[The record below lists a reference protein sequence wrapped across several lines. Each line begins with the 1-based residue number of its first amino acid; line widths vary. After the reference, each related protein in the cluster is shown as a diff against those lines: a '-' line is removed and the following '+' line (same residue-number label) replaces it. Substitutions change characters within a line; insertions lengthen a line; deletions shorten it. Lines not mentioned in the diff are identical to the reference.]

1 MSGSAEMSTR
11 LQENEPEVT
20 ATGGMK
26 VALIGPNEA
35 YRKIVAKALAGSEAR
50 SVHEFVDYPANLAD
64 LPAMLDQNF
73 DVIMIDVDSDEGYA
87 IKLVETVAGIT
98 NAVVMVYSRRNDP
111 DLLMNCMRAGARDFL
126 PLPQEPQADAGLQL
140 VQPESHPEPR
150 PVPPPAPQTTIQ
162 PEARPVS
169 QGPSYTMA
177 PPEARP
183 VPPPAPQSFAAP
195 PASLE
200 PPSYVPPIDR
210 GVPEQRMD
218 EFPLGSSFAEM
229 GQAHSLQQDID
240 EWDNAH
246 LRAPEPSISHEAAA
260 PRVQFA
266 APPVPVPSR
275 PEPTTFR
282 APEPPKTIEE
292 PFPIEAF
299 LRNPEPAR
307 PVTPIESF
315 LKVSEPPARP
325 AVEPRRFES
334 EPPPVVQH
342 TEEAKAAAPST
353 SAPSTSF
360 DEWDS
365 AFLRTPQTSA
375 NKAVAASPR
384 ATVTSIPRPQPA
396 PAPVPRAPEPVPA
409 PAPRETTTTDLF
421 APAVKPDAATIPA
434 DTSILSASRPQIDR
448 ANIPMFQYEVPE
460 EEKQSKSKM
469 GLLLAVAGGVGLIA
483 CALAVF
489 ILRTSHHN
497 DAPPQAQSQQV
508 AQQQPVA
515 PGPALQQAASTLTTA
530 KPSAAT
536 PIAGAQTVTPQ
547 QPAAAAVSS
556 GMMDAQLAAPSRI
569 HGEVKAPVAV
579 GEAPAIRLHARFAR
593 ERRG

>member
-1 MSGSAEMSTR
+1 MSTR

-50 SVHEFVDYPANLAD
+50 SVREFVDYPANLAD

-73 DVIMIDVDSDEGYA
+73 DVIMIDVDSDESYA

-111 DLLMNCMRAGARDFL
+111 DLLMTCMRAGARDFL

-140 VQPESHPEPR
+140 VQPESYTEPR
-150 PVPPPAPQTTIQ
+150 PVPPPAPQATIQ
-162 PEARPVS
+162 PEPRPVS
-169 QGPSYTMA
+169 HVSSYTMA
-177 PPEARP
+177 PPEPRP
-183 VPPPAPQSFAAP
+183 VPQPASQSFAAP

-246 LRAPEPSISHEAAA
+246 LRAPESSISHEAAA
-260 PRVQFA
+260 PRAQFA
-266 APPVPVPSR
+266 VPAEPVPFRPEPPTFR
-275 PEPTTFR
+275 APEPTTFR
-282 APEPPKTIEE
+282 APEPQKATEE
-292 PFPIEAF
+292 QFPIEAF
-299 LRNPEPAR
+299 LKNPEPAR
-307 PVTPIESF
+307 PVAPIEPF
-315 LKVSEPPARP
+315 LKVPEPPARP
-325 AVEPRRFES
+325 AIEPRRFDS
-334 EPPPVVQH
+334 EPLPVVQPRK
-342 TEEAKAAAPST
+342 EAEAPVPSASAPST

-375 NKAVAASPR
+375 NKGVGASPR
-384 ATVTSIPRPQPA
+384 ATVTSIPRQQPA
-396 PAPVPRAPEPVPA
+396 PTPVPRAPEPVPA
-409 PAPRETTTTDLF
+409 PRETATTDLF
-421 APAVKPDAATIPA
+421 APAVKPDAVTLPV

-448 ANIPMFQYEVPE
+448 ANIP
-460 EEKQSKSKM
+460 
-469 GLLLAVAGGVGLIA
+469 
-483 CALAVF
+483 
-489 ILRTSHHN
+489 
-497 DAPPQAQSQQV
+497 
-508 AQQQPVA
+508 
-515 PGPALQQAASTLTTA
+515 
-530 KPSAAT
+530 
-536 PIAGAQTVTPQ
+536 
-547 QPAAAAVSS
+547 
-556 GMMDAQLAAPSRI
+556 
-569 HGEVKAPVAV
+569 
-579 GEAPAIRLHARFAR
+579 
-593 ERRG
+593 

>member
-1 MSGSAEMSTR
+1 MSGSAEMLTR

-50 SVHEFVDYPANLAD
+50 SVREFVDYPANLAD

-73 DVIMIDVDSDEGYA
+73 DVIMIDVDSDESYA

-111 DLLMNCMRAGARDFL
+111 DLLMTCMRAGARDFL
-126 PLPQEPQADAGLQL
+126 PLPQEPQADAGRQL

-150 PVPPPAPQTTIQ
+150 PVVPVPPPPAPQATIQ
-162 PEARPVS
+162 PEPRPVS
-169 QGPSYTMA
+169 HVSSYTMA
-177 PPEARP
+177 PPEPRP
-183 VPPPAPQSFAAP
+183 VPPPASQSFAAP
-195 PASLE
+195 PASFE

-260 PRVQFA
+260 PRAQFA
-266 APPVPVPSR
+266 VPAEPVPFSR
-275 PEPTTFR
+275 APEPAVFR
-282 APEPPKTIEE
+282 APEPPKATEE
-292 PFPIEAF
+292 QFPIEAF
-299 LRNPEPAR
+299 LKNPEPAR
-307 PVTPIESF
+307 PVTPIEPF
-315 LKVSEPPARP
+315 LKVPEPPARP
-325 AVEPRRFES
+325 AVEPRRFDS
-334 EPPPVVQH
+334 EPLPVVQPRK
-342 TEEAKAAAPST
+342 EAEAPVPSA

-375 NKAVAASPR
+375 NKGVGASPR

-396 PAPVPRAPEPVPA
+396 PTPVPRAPEPVPA
-409 PAPRETTTTDLF
+409 PRETATDRSLRPSGKAGCRHAF
-421 APAVKPDAATIPA
+421 RPTHRSSP
-434 DTSILSASRPQIDR
+434 LRGPQIDR

-460 EEKQSKSKM
+460 EEKPAKSKM
-469 GLLLAVAGGVGLIA
+469 GLLLALAGGVGVIA

-489 ILRTSHHN
+489 VLKPFHHN
-497 DAPPQAQSQQV
+497 EAAPQAQPQQIV
-508 AQQQPVA
+508 QQPQRRRRSAHSQRPA
-515 PGPALQQAASTLTTA
+515 PTLTTA

-536 PIAGAQTVTPQ
+536 PIAGAQT
-547 QPAAAAVSS
+547 PAAAARGCRRFLRHDGCPARRAVE
-556 GMMDAQLAAPSRI
+556 DSR
-569 HGEVKAPVAV
+569 
-579 GEAPAIRLHARFAR
+579 
-593 ERRG
+593 

>member
-73 DVIMIDVDSDEGYA
+73 DVIMIDVDSDESYA

-126 PLPQEPQADAGLQL
+126 PLPQEPQPDPAGLQL

-150 PVPPPAPQTTIQ
+150 SVSSPVPPPAPQPTIQ

-169 QGPSYTMA
+169 QGSSYTMA

-229 GQAHSLQQDID
+229 GSQAHSLQQDID

-246 LRAPEPSISHEAAA
+246 LRAPEPSISHEAVA
-260 PRVQFA
+260 PRAQFA
-266 APPVPVPSR
+266 APAEPVSVRPEPAFR
-275 PEPTTFR
+275 PEPTAFR
-282 APEPPKTIEE
+282 APEPPKAIEE

-307 PVTPIESF
+307 PVTPIEPF
-315 LKVSEPPARP
+315 LKVPEPPARP

-396 PAPVPRAPEPVPA
+396 LAPVPRAPEPVPAPA

-421 APAVKPDAATIPA
+421 APAVKPGGRRNSAGYVHPLCLAAT
-434 DTSILSASRPQIDR
+434 DRPCQHSDVSVR
-448 ANIPMFQYEVPE
+448 GSE
-460 EEKQSKSKM
+460 EEKQTKSKI
-469 GLLLAVAGGVGLIA
+469 GLLLARRRWSHRMRVGCLF
-483 CALAVF
+483 LKP
-489 ILRTSHHN
+489 SHHN
-497 DAPPQAQSQQV
+497 DTPSRRFSRSRSRSSSRSRQGLLCSSRLDLDHGQALGSD
-508 AQQQPVA
+508 
-515 PGPALQQAASTLTTA
+515 AARGRA
-530 KPSAAT
+530 NRR
-536 PIAGAQTVTPQ
+536 
-547 QPAAAAVSS
+547 SS
-556 GMMDAQLAAPSRI
+556 G
-569 HGEVKAPVAV
+569 
-579 GEAPAIRLHARFAR
+579 ARG
-593 ERRG
+593 RRGFLRHDGCPARRTVQDSRRG